1 MGNMPIFAVESGD
14 GKTRRIFQEI
24 DFHGREGE
32 GNWGP
37 RPMLMRW
44 AKPPPITLA
53 LH

>member
-1 MGNMPIFAVESGD
+1 MPIFAVESGD

-32 GNWGP
+32 GNRGASADADA
-37 RPMLMRW
+37 LGE
-44 AKPPPITLA
+44 AAAPITLA